1 MKPMSPLSE
10 RPIASHLLHVMVA
23 VSMLLVSAQTAE
35 AQKPKLKLLEYNHPE
50 DSLIFCGSGPYYVE
64 DTVQVIPGV
73 LVDEGQ
79 IYCHDCW
86 GVYVRE
92 LSVSNVADEFRR
104 HIGDT
109 VTIAACEFLPDSSRA
124 VLQRLENDLG
134 ACRLRRSAASANPMV
149 PTLYYDI
156 IFSEPTKFGRVD
168 EYIRAMDIDRETVL
182 GVVAEGPCLMV
193 HTSVEEELKKIDV
206 PTRIAY
212 GGLRITEPSGQ
223 YILLD
228 VRGRVV
234 SDLQLQ
240 PGVYFLLTVHS
251 RQRILVLP

>member
-10 RPIASHLLHVMVA
+10 RPIASYLLQAILGFGV
-23 VSMLLVSAQTAE
+23 LLVAAQSAE

-50 DSLIFCGSGPYYVE
+50 DSLIFCGSGPYYVD
-64 DTVQVIPGV
+64 DTVEVTPGV
-73 LVDEGQ
+73 LVDESQ
-79 IYCHDCW
+79 IYCYDCW
-86 GVYVRE
+86 GVFVRE
-92 LSVSNVADEFRR
+92 LSVSDVADEFSR

-124 VLQRLENDLG
+124 VLQRLEIDLG
-134 ACRLRRSAASANPMV
+134 ACRLRRSAASANPLV
-149 PTLYYDI
+149 PSLYYDI
-156 IFSEPTKFGRVD
+156 VFNEPTKFGRVD

-182 GVVAEGPCLMV
+182 GVVAEGPCMMV
-193 HTSVEEELKKIDV
+193 LTSVEEEIRKIDV

-212 GGLRITEPSGQ
+212 GGLRIIEPTGQ
-223 YILLD
+223 YILWD
-228 VRGRVV
+228 VRGRGV

-240 PGVYFLLTVHS
+240 PGVYFLITAHS